1 MGMLNLKISA
11 TRVTRRAVA
20 TALCATV
27 TLTTMGFAGQAMAQ
41 AYPSKPITIVCAQPP
56 GSGPDTMLRLFAE
69 IMGRNM
75 GQRILVVNQPGAGG
89 VLAANTVAKAAP
101 DGYTLMLVLGGMHTI
116 AAAFQKMPFDP
127 IKDFTFISLLYSSS
141 GVLLVPP
148 KSPAKSFSELVAQ
161 VKQKGADATYGSPAI
176 GSPGHLQGALL
187 AEKIGAPAKHVA
199 YRGGSQLMM
208 DLTGGLIDYAFLSTV
223 QAIAPVEQHQTRAL
237 AVGTDSRVDALPGV
251 PTLKEVGYGD
261 VTVVSWFGIGGPA
274 GLPPEVVKKIG
285 DELVVAAKDPA
296 IIARAKTDDVA
307 LIPGPQD
314 AIMKILA
321 SDRERL
327 GGAVTR
333 LGIKAE

>member
-1 MGMLNLKISA
+1 MLMGISSLKIRA
-11 TRVTRRAVA
+11 ACLTRRVALTAIAVA
-20 TALCATV
+20 T
-27 TLTTMGFAGQAMAQ
+27 MGAFLGERANAQ

-69 IMGRNM
+69 VMGRNM

-89 VLAANTVAKAAP
+89 ALAATTVAKAAP
-101 DGYTLMLVLGGMHTI
+101 DGYTLLLVLGGMHTI

-148 KSPAKSFSELVAQ
+148 NSPATDFAGLVKL
-161 VKQKGADATYGSPAI
+161 VKEKGANATYGSPAI

-187 AEKIGAPAKHVA
+187 AEKIGAPAKNVS

-223 QAIAPVEQHQTRAL
+223 QSIAPVQQHQARAL
-237 AVGTDSRVDALPGV
+237 AVGTESRVDALPGV
-251 PTLKEVGYGD
+251 PTLKELGYGD
-261 VTVVSWFGIGGPA
+261 VAVDSWFGIGGPA
-274 GLPPEVVKKIG
+274 GLPPEIVKKIG
-285 DELVVAAKDPA
+285 EELVAAAKDPS

-307 LIPGPQD
+307 LIPGSQD
-314 AIMKILA
+314 AIMKLLA
-321 SDRERL
+321 ADRERL
-327 GGAVTR
+327 GGAVKR

>member
-1 MGMLNLKISA
+1 LVG
-11 TRVTRRAVA
+11 
-20 TALCATV
+20 TAPV
-27 TLTTMGFAGQAMAQ
+27 QAQ
-41 AYPSKPITIVCAQPP
+41 SYPSKPITIVCAQPP

-69 IMGRNM
+69 VMGRDM

-101 DGYTLMLVLGGMHTI
+101 DGYTLLLVLGGMHTI
-116 AAAFQKMPFDP
+116 GAAFQKMPFDA
-127 IKDFTFISLLYSSS
+127 IRDFTFISLLYSSS

-148 KSPAKSFSELVAQ
+148 NSPAKTFADLVKQ
-161 VKQKGADATYGSPAI
+161 VKQKGADATFGSPAI
-176 GSPGHLQGALL
+176 GSPGHLEGALL

-223 QAIAPVEQHQTRAL
+223 QSIAPVEQKQARAV
-237 AVGTDSRVDALPGV
+237 AVGTERRVDALPGV
-251 PTLKEVGYGD
+251 PTLKELGYGD
-261 VTVVSWFGIGGPA
+261 VAIDSWFGIGGPA
-274 GLPPEVVKKIG
+274 GLPPEVIKKIG
-285 DELVVAAKDPA
+285 AELVAAAKDPT
-296 IIARAKTDDVA
+296 IVTRAKADDVA
-307 LIPGPQD
+307 LIPGSHD

-327 GGAVTR
+327 GGAVKR